1 MNASQTVV
9 WLDHHEARIFGLD
22 FETLQAETVSAPQH
36 HLHRHPKG
44 ATAEHQH
51 PADAARFFG
60 QIATALRDSAQILVV
75 GPSTAKLQFL
85 RFLAEQD
92 RSLESKIVGVET
104 VDHPTDRQLVAH
116 ARHYFDAAKQPRREV
131 THS

>member
-1 MNASQTVV
+1 MKTRHSVV
-9 WLDHHEARIFGLD
+9 WLDHQEARVFGVD
-22 FETLQAETVSAPQH
+22 ADRLQAETVAAPEH

-51 PADAARFFG
+51 PSDSAHFF
-60 QIATALRDSAQILVV
+60 QDVATVLRDADQVLVL

-85 RFLAEQD
+85 RFLAKQD
-92 RSLESKIVGVET
+92 HALEAKIVGVET

-116 ARHYFDAAKQPRREV
+116 ARHYFDPKNYPRGA
-131 THS
+131 